1 MLRTLAVEH
10 SAYTSPGS
18 PPGASSGMTLRANRM
33 AAQSRWTLLLLLL
46 FCTCCLSLEAVEDPR
61 PEQFMIDEIV
71 ADEQPQ
77 GVVFVVMEDDEEA
90 LQWVLPRVVHYTRQL
105 RKKWQQLPI
114 TLLSHGSEMF
124 SLVSASSSLYPDIQR
139 EARKLV
145 TDYSILFQVCGS
157 FAAMSDFSASD
168 FPDFL
173 DVVPFAPAEIENYR
187 LLEYKIVNLE
197 LTW

>member
-10 SAYTSPGS
+10 GENTSPGS
-18 PPGASSGMTLRANRM
+18 SPGVSSGMTLRANRT
-33 AAQSRWTLLLLLL
+33 AAQSGWTLLLLLL
-46 FCTCCLSLEAVEDPR
+46 FSTCCLSLEAVEDPR
-61 PEQFMIDEIV
+61 PEQSMIDEIV

-105 RKKWQQLPI
+105 REKWQQLPI

-145 TDYSILFQVCGS
+145 TDHSVLFQVCGS

-187 LLEYKIVNLE
+187 LMEYKIVNLE